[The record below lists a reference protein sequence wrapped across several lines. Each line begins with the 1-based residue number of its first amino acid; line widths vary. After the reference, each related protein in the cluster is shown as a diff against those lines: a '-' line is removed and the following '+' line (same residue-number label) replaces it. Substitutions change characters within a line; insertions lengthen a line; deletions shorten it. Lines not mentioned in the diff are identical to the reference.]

1 MIYQKKRKHLQ
12 PMNLACGLVD
22 GSTTRPC
29 LQGRN
34 INLQDQFMDQRTN
47 AKKKKKGEYVR
58 QETMEF
64 VRVNMQNLGNS
75 INEMGGLE
83 IRGE

>member
-1 MIYQKKRKHLQ
+1 MEAQQDHVYKGGTSIFKT
-12 PMNLACGLVD
+12 N
-22 GSTTRPC
+22 SW
-29 LQGRN
+29 
-34 INLQDQFMDQRTN
+34 INARTQ
-47 AKKKKKGEYVR
+47 KKKGEYVR